1 MVRPWRE
8 EVQGA
13 YYHVIARGNNR
24 EYIFNKDIDKG
35 YFLKLLN
42 ESRQTMRY
50 KLIGYVLMD
59 NHYHLLIQTMDIK
72 LEKIMHKVNN
82 KYSKYFN
89 AIYERCGHVFQGRYK
104 ASLIQDERY
113 LIKVL
118 SYIHQNPVKAGICK
132 RVEDYKWSSDKFY
145 RRNLNGLIETKVIN
159 EIINKGFKESG
170 KNYKEIMDEFEETD
184 YEKLNKIG
192 EEAYE
197 IMMKSSTITEK
208 KPSLGEILAET
219 ITDDNI
225 AKLILNGTRE
235 SKYREYKLK
244 YAEEAKNYGYTLREI
259 GSFIGQSGNSIWKL
273 LQDSKLT
280 S

>member
-1 MVRPWRE
+1 MIGLVRPWRE
-8 EVQGA
+8 EVKGG

-24 EYIFNKDIDKG
+24 EYIFKKDIDKG

-72 LEKIMHKVNN
+72 LQKIMHQVNN

-104 ASLIQDERY
+104 ASPIRDEQY

-118 SYIHQNPVKAGICK
+118 AYIHQNPVKAGICK

-145 RRNLNGLIETKVIN
+145 RKKLNGFIETRTIH
-159 EIINKGFKESG
+159 EMIEKGFKESD
-170 KNYKEIMDEFEETD
+170 KKYIEIMDEIEETD
-184 YEKLNKIG
+184 YETLNEIG
-192 EEAYE
+192 KKAYE
-197 IMMKSSTITEK
+197 IMLKSSIITEK
-208 KPSLGEILAET
+208 RPSLYEILTET
-219 ITDDNI
+219 VGDANI
-225 AKLILNGTRE
+225 AKLIIKGTRE
-235 SKYREYKLK
+235 SKYKEYKLK
-244 YAEEAKNYGYTLREI
+244 YAEKAQDCGYTLREI
-259 GSFIGQSGNSIWKL
+259 GAYIGQSGNSIWKL
-273 LQDSKLT
+273 LQG
-280 S
+280 

>member
-1 MVRPWRE
+1 MARPWRE
-8 EVQGA
+8 EIKGG

-42 ESRQTMRY
+42 ESRQPMRY

-72 LEKIMHKVNN
+72 LQKIMHQINN

-104 ASLIQDERY
+104 ASLIRDERY

-118 SYIHQNPVKAGICK
+118 AYIHQNPVKAGICK

-145 RRNLNGLIETKVIN
+145 RKKLNGFIETRTMI
-159 EIINKGFKESG
+159 EIIEKGFSDSK
-170 KNYKEIMDEFEETD
+170 KNYWEIMDEVVETD
-184 YEKLNKIG
+184 YDTINEIG
-192 EEAYE
+192 EKAYE
-197 IMMKSSTITEK
+197 IMMKSIANTDNR
-208 KPSLGEILAET
+208 PSLDEILSES
-219 ITDDNI
+219 I
-225 AKLILNGTRE
+225 ADTEIEKYIMKGTRE
-235 SKYREYKLK
+235 SKYKVYKLK
-244 YAEEAKNYGYTLREI
+244 YAEKAHGYGYTLRDI
-259 GSFIGQSGNSIWKL
+259 GLHIGQSGNSIWKL
-273 LQDSKLT
+273 LSNQ
-280 S
+280 